1 MKTAREIELE
11 KELKLF
17 KIAYLLIINDLLP
30 DMNCDNCRYKNK
42 DCAEEDCHK
51 AICDNCK
58 YKSEEFCK
66 DKDCHKAIYHYFLN
80 KAKE

>member
-30 DMNCDNCRYKNK
+30 DMKCDNCRYKNK
-42 DCAEEDCHK
+42 EYCEE
-51 AICDNCK
+51 
-58 YKSEEFCK
+58 
-66 DKDCHKAIYHYFLN
+66 KDCYSAIYYYFLN